1 MALARFPA
9 LTRILYL
16 ESAAALRRWFE
27 AHHATA
33 AEVWVGYWKK
43 ASGESSVTW
52 PESVDEALCV
62 GWIDGIRKSV
72 DERRYTIRFTPRRK
86 GSIWSAVNVR
96 RVEILTGQGRM
107 LPAGLAAFAV
117 RRENRSGIYAY
128 EQRAPDLV
136 EPYAGM
142 LRKNKA
148 AWKFFAAQPPWYR
161 RTASWWITSAKRDE
175 TRLKRLAT
183 LIKDSSEGRT
193 LRQLTRPPRKSQ
205 EPGR

>member
-33 AEVWVGYWKK
+33 AEVWVGFWKK
-43 ASGESSVTW
+43 ESGE
-52 PESVDEALCV
+52 A
-62 GWIDGIRKSV
+62 
-72 DERRYTIRFTPRRK
+72 
-86 GSIWSAVNVR
+86 SI
-96 RVEILTGQGRM
+96 
-107 LPAGLAAFAV
+107 
-117 RRENRSGIYAY
+117 
-128 EQRAPDLV
+128 V

-161 RTASWWITSAKRDE
+161 KTASWWITRAKREE

-183 LIKDSSEGRT
+183 LIQDSSEGRT
-193 LRQLTRPPRKSQ
+193 LRQLTRPPRKNQ